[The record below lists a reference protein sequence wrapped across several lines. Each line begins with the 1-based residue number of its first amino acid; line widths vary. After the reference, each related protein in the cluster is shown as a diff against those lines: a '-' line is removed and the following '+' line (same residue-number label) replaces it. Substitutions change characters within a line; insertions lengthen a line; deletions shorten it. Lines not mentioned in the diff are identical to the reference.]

1 MKWFK
6 RKYILLYSS
15 IAIFLSL
22 VMLAGC
28 ALPFPKPLPRIV
40 STRNAHVPGFADL
53 VQKVNPSVV
62 AISTESLTYDGYNTI
77 TKESSGSGWLIDETG
92 TIVTNNHVIDGATTI
107 NVELSDHKAYSAN
120 LVSNDPTTDVA
131 VIRINTGQKMPALP
145 IADTSQLKVG
155 DWVIIMGNPL
165 GMGISAKQGI
175 ISRLGVTMSSSP
187 DQVYYNLIETS
198 AAVNP
203 GNSGGPMVNLD
214 GEVIGITS
222 LKIESSGIEGMG
234 YAITIDDVMPVI
246 KILARGEKVIRPWLG
261 ATLASVD
268 NGLSAVFSLN
278 VDSGAL
284 ITGICTGSPAD
295 KAKLAVGDVI
305 VGFGD
310 QTVATGD
317 DLTRFVNA
325 SRVGESVQLTFWRS
339 RYLRTAEVELAEGPP
354 SPRAPRPRA
363 RPRLPRPPWRCAAPW
378 PRRGPRRSPSPRS
391 GPQSA
396 LRQGRSSRSRP

>member
-1 MKWFK
+1 MKWFV
-6 RKYILLYSS
+6 RKYIMLYSS

-28 ALPFPKPLPRIV
+28 ALPFPRIV

-62 AISTESLTYDGYNTI
+62 AISTESLTYEGYNTI
-77 TKESSGSGWLIDETG
+77 TEESSGSGWLIDETG
-92 TIVTNNHVIDGATTI
+92 TIITNNHVIDGATTI
-107 NVELSDHKAYSAN
+107 EVELSDHKNYSAN

-131 VIRINTGQKMPALP
+131 VIRINTGQKLPALP
-145 IADTSQLKVG
+145 IADTARLKVG

-234 YAITIDDVMPVI
+234 YAITIEDVMPVI

-268 NGLSAVFSLN
+268 NGLSAVFNLN

-317 DLTRFVNA
+317 DLARFMNA
-325 SRVGESVQLTFWRS
+325 SRIGESVQLTFWRS
-339 RYLRTAEVELAEGPP
+339 RYLRTAELVLAEGPP
-354 SPRAPRPRA
+354 APTP
-363 RPRLPRPPWRCAAPW
+363 
-378 PRRGPRRSPSPRS
+378 
-391 GPQSA
+391 
-396 LRQGRSSRSRP
+396 